1 MQLTIAVHRDEP
13 CEHCGT
19 GCRLDSRAT
28 GEKAERW
35 RKAADLVQ
43 SAVSKAMGISQSYY
57 SALTSG
63 DRPWTMKQIKSF
75 EEVVMPVLQR
85 KKINHESL

>member
-1 MQLTIAVHRDEP
+1 MQLTIAVYSDRP
-13 CEHCGT
+13 CDHCGS
-19 GCRLDSRAT
+19 GFCIDHKAT

-35 RKAADLVQ
+35 RKSAELVQ

-63 DRPWTMKQIKSF
+63 DKPWTPRQVQSF
-75 EEVVMPVLQR
+75 EDVVRPVLKR
-85 KKINHESL
+85 KNVDYESL